1 MLANYNL
8 TPTIPAADLGRARR
22 FYERVL
28 GLTPVQESADGI
40 IYRCGQTELLLYP
53 TTNAGTAQHTLMAW
67 MVDDIEAVVA
77 HLRAQGVVFEEY
89 DFPNLKT
96 VNGIAELA
104 SERSAW
110 FKDSEGNI
118 LAVGQPK

>member
-1 MLANYNL
+1 MLAHYSL
-8 TPTIPAADLGRARR
+8 TPTIPASDLGRARR
-22 FYERVL
+22 FYEGVL
-28 GLTPVQESADGI
+28 GLAPIKESADGI
-40 IYRCGQTELLLYP
+40 LYRCGQTELLLYP

-89 DFPNLKT
+89 DFPGLKT